1 MSLKSRLVLIIGAV
15 IVLLLMLANL
25 LSLQRA
31 EDDSLREIEST
42 SKLLVALLPDRF
54 APNAG
59 GESALRAAETL
70 LQDRSLGSAR
80 HVSVEIRTRSGERVW
95 STQDADAQ
103 SAERPLLF
111 GSSPLW
117 HLQPLRK
124 DIYAGEQPVGYY
136 LVRPNPSDE
145 LREVQNDYLDEA
157 LLTAGA
163 ALLLGAALYWG
174 LGMVLNPLAAVR
186 QALARIEA
194 GDLAARLPPFAL
206 PEMRE
211 LAASFNRTVHSLEEA
226 VAERQRLMQK
236 LVGLEEETRRSL
248 ARDLHDELSPY
259 LVAMQPHARLI
270 DNACARHAALA
281 PLRESSHSLLE
292 HLAHLLRTMR
302 NLLERLRPPEI
313 EELGL
318 REALAGL
325 VQHWRQHATRPVS
338 IDLRAGD
345 NWPPFSPTLD
355 VSIYRIVQECLTNA
369 FKHSDAGHI
378 DIRIDCDPVAP
389 GSHEVRVRVR
399 DDGSSRGASTLPGSS
414 GGLGVLGMRERVQA
428 LGGRLTAGP
437 LDGSG
442 WQVEALLPVAPHLRA
457 AA

>member
-15 IVLLLMLANL
+15 IVLLLVLANL

-31 EDDSLREIEST
+31 EEDSLREIEST
-42 SKLLVALLPDRF
+42 SRLLVGLLPDRF

-80 HVSVEIRTRSGERVW
+80 HVSVEIRTRTGERVW
-95 STQDADAQ
+95 ATESADARA
-103 SAERPLLF
+103 AERPLLF
-111 GSSPLW
+111 RNSPLW
-117 HLQPLRK
+117 SLQPLRK

-145 LREVQNDYLDEA
+145 LREVQADYLDEA
-157 LLTAGA
+157 VLTAGV
-163 ALLLGAALYWG
+163 ALVLGAALYWG
-174 LGMVLNPLAAVR
+174 LGMVLNPLVAVR

-194 GDLAARLPPFAL
+194 GDLAARLPRFSL

-211 LAASFNRTVHSLEEA
+211 LAASFNRTILSLEEA
-226 VAERQRLMQK
+226 VAERQQLMQK

-270 DNACARHAALA
+270 DNACAQHAVLL
-281 PLRESSHSLLE
+281 PLRESSRSLLD
-292 HLAHLLRTMR
+292 HLAHLLRTLR

-338 IDLRAGD
+338 IELRTGG

-369 FKHSDAGHI
+369 FKHSDAAHI
-378 DIRIDCDPVAP
+378 DIRIECDAT
-389 GSHEVRVRVR
+389 SASRHEVRVRVC
-399 DDGSSRGASTLPGSS
+399 DNGSGQGAGGAS
-414 GGLGVLGMRERVQA
+414 GLGVLGMRERVQA
-428 LGGRLTAGP
+428 LGGRLSAGP
-437 LDGSG
+437 LDGGG
-442 WQVEALLPVAPHLRA
+442 WQVEALLPIGADVRA

>member
-1 MSLKSRLVLIIGAV
+1 MSLKSRLALIIGA
-15 IVLLLMLANL
+15 IIALLLVLANL

-59 GESALRAAETL
+59 GDSALRAAETL
-70 LQDRSLGSAR
+70 LRDRSLGNAR
-80 HVSVEIRTRSGERVW
+80 HVSVEIRTRTGERVW
-95 STQDADAQ
+95 STLDADAQ

-111 GSSPLW
+111 RASPLW
-117 HLQPLRK
+117 NLQPLRK
-124 DIYAGEQPVGYY
+124 DIYAGAQPVGYY
-136 LVRPNPSDE
+136 LVRPNPADE
-145 LREVQNDYLDEA
+145 LREVQDDYLDEA
-157 LLTAGA
+157 LLTVGL
-163 ALLLGAALYWG
+163 ALLLGATLYWG
-174 LGMVLNPLAAVR
+174 LGMVLKPLVAVR
-186 QALARIEA
+186 EALVRIET
-194 GDLAARLPPFAL
+194 GDLAARLPQFSL

-211 LAASFNRTVHSLEEA
+211 LAASFNRTIHSLEEA
-226 VAERQRLMQK
+226 VAERQQLMQK

-270 DNACARHAALA
+270 DNACSQHAALTS
-281 PLRESSHSLLE
+281 LRESSHSLLE
-292 HLAHLLRTMR
+292 HLAHLLCTMR
-302 NLLERLRPPEI
+302 HLLERLRPPEI

-318 REALAGL
+318 RESLAGL

-338 IDLRAGD
+338 IELRADG
-345 NWPPFSPTLD
+345 NWPTLSPTLD

-378 DIRIDCDPVAP
+378 DIRIECNPASPAP
-389 GSHEVRVRVR
+389 HRVRLQVR
-399 DDGSSRGASTLPGSS
+399 DDGSSRGAGGPSGSP

-437 LDGSG
+437 LDGAG
-442 WQVEALLPVAPHLRA
+442 WQVEALLPIGADERA